1 MNPLLGIALV
11 LAALGLLIGTVKLAG
26 RSGALSPE
34 WSRKLVHMGM
44 GFVTLAFPWIFTSAW
59 PVFALCGLAVGSLAA
74 VRWWSPAKAVG
85 GGVLDGVKRRSFGE
99 FYFPIA
105 VSIIFALT
113 LGSPVR
119 YMIPVLV
126 LTLAD
131 AVAALVGTKYGQSP
145 YTTKEGRKSWEG
157 SLAFFLVGFFS
168 VHVPLLLW
176 TSTGRAESLLI
187 AMTLALVVMLF
198 EAIAWE
204 GLDNV
209 FIPLG
214 THFLLGIYLVLDV
227 KALVARFLVT
237 LGLVLFTLAWRRR
250 TTLDDAGL
258 MGAALAGY
266 AFYALGGWAW
276 LLPPLAFFLLFPVLN
291 PGSHGVHHHD
301 INAVLGTAGPGVLWL
316 ILHRLDVKGHHLV
329 PFAACYAAH
338 LAIVAFTH
346 RAWKDPER
354 GLPGL
359 ALVGIGLGWLGI
371 GTVML
376 IKDLALRA
384 TPMAM
389 LATQAML
396 FAGAAVGALAFA
408 LWQPGLRD
416 CPADGARWARQA
428 CCGVL
433 GSAAAYLGVLRWL

>member
-1 MNPLLGIALV
+1 MNPFLGITLV
-11 LAALGLLIGTVKLAG
+11 LTALGILIGTVKLAG
-26 RSGALSPE
+26 RSGKLSPE

-44 GFVTLAFPWIFTSAW
+44 GFVTLAFPWVFNAAW
-59 PVFALCGLAVGSLAA
+59 PVFLLCGLAVGSLAA

-99 FYFPIA
+99 FYFPIS

-119 YMIPVLV
+119 YAIPVLV

-131 AVAALVGTKYGQSP
+131 AVAALVGTRYGQSP

-168 VHVPLLLW
+168 VHVPLLLF
-176 TSTGRAESLLI
+176 TDIGRAESLLV

-204 GLDNV
+204 GLDNL

-214 THFLLGIYLVLDV
+214 THFLLGLYLVMDV
-227 KALVARFLVT
+227 QALVARFLVT
-237 LGLVLFTLAWRRR
+237 FGLVVFTLAWRKR

-258 MGAALAGY
+258 LGAALAGY

-316 ILHRLDVKGHHLV
+316 ILHRLDVRGAHFV
-329 PFAACYAAH
+329 PFAACYTAH
-338 LAIVAFTH
+338 LVIVAFTH
-346 RAWKDPER
+346 RAWKHPDR

-359 ALVGIGLGWLGI
+359 FGLSLLLGWLGL
-371 GTVML
+371 GTVVL
-376 IKDLALRA
+376 IRDLAMR
-384 TPMAM
+384 TP
-389 LATQAML
+389 LAALLAGQGAL
-396 FAGAAVGALAFA
+396 LVGAALGAFA
-408 LWQPGLRD
+408 FAAWQPGLRD
-416 CPADGARWARQA
+416 CPADGARWARQGL
-428 CCGVL
+428 CGVL
-433 GSAAAYLGVLRWL
+433 GSAAAYLGAVRWL